1 LLSNLTER
9 VTACVQGKTLLIT
22 GGAGTIGS
30 ALASRLVQF
39 PAKAIRLLDHNEE
52 RSFYLE
58 LAFRQWPQ
66 VRVLLGDI
74 RDRSR
79 MTRAIQDV
87 DIVLHTAALKHVEL
101 GEYNPFEVVSTNLSA
116 LQSLLELSIDANVG
130 RFVFTSSDKAVNPT
144 NVMGGSKFI
153 GERLVTAANG
163 YRGPKETAFCCTR
176 FGNVLHSAGSVV
188 PVFERQIAQ
197 GGPLTITDPE
207 MTRFFMTLDE
217 AVDLV
222 LSALVATRG
231 GEVFVPK
238 MSAVRLLDLAETMV
252 EIHAPGRTVPV
263 QRIGLRSG
271 EKLYEEL
278 ITEHELPRCL
288 ETERLLI
295 VLPYRR
301 GGEFA
306 VDDSAQPLGPDD
318 YPDQPRWSRT
328 MFSSRTATPLP
339 RAAVRRLLERKKTGP
354 TGQPGSEGM

>member
-1 LLSNLTER
+1 
-9 VTACVQGKTLLIT
+9 VLIT

-30 ALASRLVQF
+30 ALARRLVQY

-58 LAFRQWPQ
+58 LAFRQYGQ

-79 MTRAIQDV
+79 MIRAMQNV

-101 GEYNPFEVVSTNLSA
+101 GEYNPFEVVSTNLTA
-116 LQSLLELSIDANVG
+116 LQALLELAIDADVG

-153 GERLVTAANG
+153 GERLVTAANA
-163 YRGPKETAFCCTR
+163 YRGPKQTTFCCTR

-188 PVFERQIAQ
+188 PVFERQIAT

-207 MTRFFMTLDE
+207 MTRFFMTLDD

-222 LSALVATRG
+222 LAALVAARG
-231 GEVFVPK
+231 GEIFVPK
-238 MSAVRLLDLAETMV
+238 MAAVRLSDLAESMI
-252 EIHAPGRTVPV
+252 EIHAPGRTFPV

-288 ETERLLI
+288 ETEYLLI

-306 VDDSAQPLGPDD
+306 VDDSNVPLGPND
-318 YPDQPRWSRT
+318 YPDEPAWSRSL
-328 MFSSRTATPLP
+328 FSSRTAKPLDRP
-339 RAAVRRLLERKKTGP
+339 AVRRLLERKRKGP
-354 TGQPGSEGM
+354 SDRVD